1 MNLTL
6 TRILWITFFGLIT
19 LVVIFR
25 QLNNLEYALFTVFI
39 SLGFAILIIANAW
52 HKHWED

>member
-1 MNLTL
+1 MTL
-6 TRILWITFFGLIT
+6 TKILWITFFGLIT
-19 LVVIFR
+19 LAVIFR
-25 QLNNLEYALFTVFI
+25 QLNNLEYALFFVFI